1 MNLSDE
7 IWLPANILF
16 PDAPGSRTAGLELS
30 LRVPLPADS
39 TVARKITLADLLA
52 DAVLFDLYA
61 SPDMPG
67 RRSVPITEPPF
78 PGEECGQQ
86 P

>member
-16 PDAPGSRTAGLELS
+16 PDAPGSSTAELELRI
-30 LRVPLPADS
+30 RVPLPSDP
-39 TVARKITLADLLA
+39 TVARKVSLADLLA
-52 DAVLFDLYA
+52 DAELLDYYVNP
-61 SPDMPG
+61 SPPP
-67 RRSVPITEPPF
+67 RSRPAGITEPPF
-78 PGEECGQQ
+78 PGQDQ